1 MKFLHEILTG
11 EFGKRGIE
19 AVNLPK
25 SVNENLK
32 FTIREYQKEA
42 FKRFILL
49 YENDFNGKPQL
60 PLHTMFNMATG
71 SGKTLVMAGLMLY
84 LFEKGYKN
92 FIFFVNS
99 DNIIKKTKENFLN
112 ANSSKYL
119 FTERIFINSK
129 EIFIKECE
137 NFEGIQ
143 NENEINIKFCTIQK
157 LHSDLNLPKENAVTF
172 EDLADRNIV
181 LIADEAHHLSAD
193 TKNNAEILEEF
204 QTPSWENTVAKI
216 LKLNSKNIL
225 LEFSATLDYES
236 VEITEKYKDKV
247 LFKYDLKAFR
257 EQGYSKEIELF
268 KSDMSDK
275 NKMMSAVI
283 FNLYRS
289 ILAAVHGIN
298 LKPVILFKSK
308 TINESTENEEK
319 FRQLIDNLDENF
331 IDNFREEIKDAT
343 ITKAFKFFKTQ
354 DISCIEISK
363 RIKQN
368 FKQQNCINVN
378 KEEEIKENQLI
389 INSLEDDQNPIRA
402 IFAVNKLNEGWDV
415 LNLFDIV
422 RLYESRDS
430 RNGKPG
436 KTTISEAQ
444 LIGRGARYFPFKIS
458 SEDDK
463 FKRKFDKD
471 LDNELRILE
480 EIYYHTS
487 NDSRYISELKTALK
501 DIGIYDEN
509 TVRKELKLKDSFKKT
524 IFYKNAIVWHN
535 DKILVGYDN
544 ACFEDIPSEIDF
556 MLGSILSSKEVVFN
570 DEDFTPTSY
579 SKSLK
584 EKKIP
589 KHILK
594 AAMSTDEYFYF
605 ENLQEN
611 FVEIKSTSEFL
622 KLLEDKF
629 SINFKSDSDDRDI
642 SSDEYFAAA
651 KKLLNHIKDNF
662 EKISKYKSSE
672 YKSTKFKEVFK
683 DKSLNIAKD
692 DERVNGQENIIG
704 DKEWYI
710 FNANYG
716 TSEEKAF
723 VEFFMSHFDEIK
735 KKYNEIYLVR
745 NEQELKIY
753 NEDGQPF
760 EPDFLLFCKDK
771 SGDEINFQIFIEPK
785 GDGYIANDKWKEE
798 FLKKIFNYRITK
810 NLSSESFLITAIS
823 KFYNKNSENEFKKE
837 FEDLLLK

>member
-1 MKFLHEILTG
+1 
-11 EFGKRGIE
+11 
-19 AVNLPK
+19 
-25 SVNENLK
+25 
-32 FTIREYQKEA
+32 
-42 FKRFILL
+42 
-49 YENDFNGKPQL
+49 
-60 PLHTMFNMATG
+60 
-71 SGKTLVMAGLMLY
+71 
-84 LFEKGYKN
+84 
-92 FIFFVNS
+92 
-99 DNIIKKTKENFLN
+99 
-112 ANSSKYL
+112 
-119 FTERIFINSK
+119 
-129 EIFIKECE
+129 
-137 NFEGIQ
+137 
-143 NENEINIKFCTIQK
+143 
-157 LHSDLNLPKENAVTF
+157 
-172 EDLADRNIV
+172 
-181 LIADEAHHLSAD
+181 
-193 TKNNAEILEEF
+193 
-204 QTPSWENTVAKI
+204 
-216 LKLNSKNIL
+216 
-225 LEFSATLDYES
+225 
-236 VEITEKYKDKV
+236 
-247 LFKYDLKAFR
+247 
-257 EQGYSKEIELF
+257 
-268 KSDMSDK
+268 MSDE
-275 NKMMSAVI
+275 NKMMSAI
-283 FNLYRS
+283 ILNLYRS
-289 ILAAVHGIN
+289 TLAAIHGIN

-331 IDNFREEIKDAT
+331 IDDFREEIKDAT

-422 RLYESRDS
+422 RLYKSRDG
-430 RNGKPG
+430 RNGKPD

-444 LIGRGARYFPFKIS
+444 LIGRGARYFPFKIN

-471 LDNELRILE
+471 VDNELRILE

-524 IFYKNAIVWHN
+524 IFYENAIVWHN
-535 DKILVGYDN
+535 DKILVRYDN

-556 MLGSILSSKEVVFN
+556 ILGSNLSSKEVVFN
-570 DEDFTPTSY
+570 DEDFTPASY

-611 FVEIKSTSEFL
+611 FVKIKSTSEFL

-629 SINFKSDSDDRDI
+629 SINFKSDSDDRNI

-760 EPDFLLFCKDK
+760 EPDFLLFCKDR
-771 SGDEINFQIFIEPK
+771 SGDGINFQIFIEPK

-798 FLKKIFNYRITK
+798 FLKKIFNDKVTK
-810 NLSSESFLITAIS
+810 KLSSESFLITAIS